1 MSMFE
6 AERQWINKQNSDTL
20 FFRILKDYK
29 VEAYEQNKAVE
40 CIVFISCFPGS
51 SDGKE
56 SINNGG
62 DSGLTPGSG
71 RSPGEGNG
79 YPLQYSCLE
88 NSMDRGA
95 WQSTAHGVAR
105 SQTQLSDFHGNNDD
119 NLCMISNFP
128 GFAKCFCMYHLFRIK
143 LAIWCWTNWK
153 RRMRKTG
160 QKIIKINCCC
170 CSVTKSG
177 WTVCNPTDCRMPGF
191 PVQSLLKFMSI
202 ESTEHIAGKCGYS
215 VILTNQSVLFL
226 HLHVK
231 FKVINYEWGE
241 TALWGQKGQYQEVK
255 EHEWRKRCSERPR
268 ATWGSFGVG
277 NKPLYSWKPS
287 VESQYYSKHD

>member
-1 MSMFE
+1 MVKNPSTME
-6 AERQWINKQNSDTL
+6 EIPVWLLGQEDPLEKGTATHSSILAW
-20 FFRILKDYK
+20 RILWT
-29 VEAYEQNKAVE
+29 EE
-40 CIVFISCFPGS
+40 PGS
-51 SDGKE
+51 LQPMGSQGVRHNWATFME
-56 SINNGG
+56 ITMIIYVWLAISQ
-62 DSGLTPGSG
+62 GLQSAFACIIC
-71 RSPGEGNG
+71 SE
-79 YPLQYSCLE
+79 LS
-88 NSMDRGA
+88 
-95 WQSTAHGVAR
+95 WQSDAELTEK
-105 SQTQLSDFHGNNDD
+105 Q
-119 NLCMISNFP
+119 
-128 GFAKCFCMYHLFRIK
+128 
-143 LAIWCWTNWK
+143 

-160 QKIIKINCCC
+160 QKIIKIDCCC
-170 CSVTKSG
+170 FSVTKSG

-255 EHEWRKRCSERPR
+255 EHEWHKRCSERPR

-277 NKPLYSWKPS
+277 SKPLYSWKPS
-287 VESQYYSKHD
+287 VESQYYSRHD